1 MKADEEKAP
10 ESRPVPSGE
19 NEGDRVIALGS
30 KKERRIIAR
39 VYALGDPLCE
49 AEGMELV
56 HVEYQREPRGRTLRL
71 YIDKPGGTTLDDCVN
86 ISRQVSDLLD
96 VSIEDIGAYHLE
108 VSSPGIERPLGR
120 ERDFVRFKGEKAH
133 IKTSRPVEGKK
144 TFKGVLGG
152 VSDGAVVLTT
162 GDRTVAI
169 PFEEIRRARLIQ

>member
-1 MKADEEKAP
+1 MTADEN
-10 ESRPVPSGE
+10 RPRR
-19 NEGDRVIALGS
+19 NDARGDRVITYGS
-30 KKERRIIAR
+30 PKEQKVIAR

-56 HVEYQREPRGRTLRL
+56 HVEYQREPRGRILRL
-71 YIDKPGGTTLDDCVN
+71 YIDKPGGVKVDDCVH

-96 VSIEDIGAYHLE
+96 VSLDDIGAYHLE
-108 VSSPGIERPLGR
+108 VSSPGIDRPLGR
-120 ERDFVRFKGEKAH
+120 ERDFNRFKGRKTQ

-152 VSDGAVVLTT
+152 ISDGAVSLAM

-169 PFEEIRRARLIQ
+169 PFEEIRRARLIH